1 MAAKGMPLYEQKH
14 AFTFVVSEDS
24 DGAGYLS
31 RDTFV
36 AEGGANG
43 VDFLVGDIFAV
54 VDGKAVKLNPSATDG
69 SEKFAGIAGYRARA
83 PAARRWSSSAS
94 IVTHYELWEDKAE
107 VYYYDFFA
115 SIWPVNGVNQLA
127 QMNSILRIS

>member
-1 MAAKGMPLYEQKH
+1 MAAKGMNMYEQKH

-43 VDFLVGDIFAV
+43 VDFPGGEIFAV
-54 VDGKAVKLNPSATDG
+54 VDGKVTKVNPAAADG
-69 SEKFAGIAGYRARA
+69 SEKFTGIAGYRARA
-83 PAARRWSSSAS
+83 LAGQTLDFVGINRHATVRGSDLTWPAGVSEA
-94 IVTHYELWEDKAE
+94 DKPE
-107 VYYYDFFA
+107 
-115 SIWPVNGVNQLA
+115 IIA
-127 QMNSILRIS
+127 QMDTAPIMVR